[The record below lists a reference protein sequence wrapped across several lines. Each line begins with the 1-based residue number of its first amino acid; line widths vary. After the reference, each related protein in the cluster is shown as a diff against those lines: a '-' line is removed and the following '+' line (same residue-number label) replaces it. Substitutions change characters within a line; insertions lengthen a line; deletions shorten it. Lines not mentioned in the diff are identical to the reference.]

1 MEIYPVD
8 IEVGDLVIV
17 LNHIDWIDFY
27 VSSGEL
33 AFVVYVHPKNVYSL
47 EIYDCIIRTLYGGE
61 IEVWFNEIK
70 KLEYNFDE

>member
-1 MEIYPVD
+1 MEIYPFD

-33 AFVVYVHPKNVYSL
+33 AFVTYVHPKNAYPFEL
-47 EIYDCIIRTLYGGE
+47 YDCVIRTLYGGE
-61 IEVWFNEIK
+61 IEVWFNEIRR
-70 KLEYNFDE
+70 LEYNPDE

>member
-1 MEIYPVD
+1 MEIYPFD

-33 AFVVYVHPKNVYSL
+33 AFVTCVHPKNAYPF
-47 EIYDCIIRTLYGGE
+47 EIYDCVIRTLYGGE
-61 IEVWFNEIK
+61 IEVWFNEIRR
-70 KLEYNFDE
+70 LEYNPDE